1 MRIRFTL
8 LLIGI
13 FSLIYVGYTQ
23 ITAQGGSTCPGTI
36 ENALQDVGNNCGGLD
51 RNSACYGYDSVMA
64 TFTDTKP
71 SGFFTLPSDRAGLT
85 DLQGITTAPLDQAL
99 NQWGVALLSVQANLP
114 DTLPGQSVVF
124 MVVGGTQIENAVA
137 PEDAFQ
143 TAGTASVTLQIGAD
157 LYFEADM
164 ISNVV
169 GSIPAGTSLTA
180 DAVSEDG
187 QWVRV
192 AYQGTPGWVTRQVLN
207 ADADLTTLAVMGPN
221 TRTPMQAFYFRT
233 SITGTECADAPTSLI
248 VQGPQNLMVDINA
261 NGADIRLGSTI
272 ALSALDVDPMT
283 LRYLQEMY
291 GDVGSVGKLL
301 KIVVLDGHVVL
312 NPGTDEEIELE
323 TGETTFRCL
332 SDPENLGLDGE
343 ENDRTVIDTCPWA
356 PEREVTVEELEEFRD
371 IEGFPL
377 NYVLELPLALP
388 TLTPTATSTPRPAG
402 VFIPSSTPVPTL
414 EPTWTPL
421 PTDAPYVPPPPTDV
435 PPPTATP
442 APVCD
447 GYVFPANIGAGDGAG
462 LIEAINHA
470 NDEVCHPGTDTIN
483 LGGETYSY
491 STPNNTTDAANAL
504 PVITSGIVINGNGST
519 ISVGGEAT
527 LRLFHNTASLSLI
540 GITLQYG
547 NAGGANGGNIFNAG
561 ALSISGSLLLYGAA
575 ENGGNVYNAGTM
587 SVGVSEFS
595 YGYAGTNGGNL
606 YNAGT
611 ASFDRVSLINGNG
624 DNGGGGIYN
633 TGNVDML
640 NSTLGNN
647 YSNGGGWAV
656 QNEGAGTVLL
666 NFVTVAQNGG
676 DGGAGLAAIGGSI
689 TLHNSVV
696 ASNYAAPACA
706 TFGGSLT
713 GNNTSFAEDNSCTAF
728 SFIGGGFT
736 LGSLEGFPPSYQI
749 YPPSS
754 SVDNTACTTNAG
766 ATVILDEV
774 GFARPYAVTPDVISD
789 CDAGAREWDGSPGP
803 A

>member
-36 ENALQDVGNNCGGLD
+36 ESALQDVGNNCGGLD

-64 TFTDTKP
+64 TFTDVKP
-71 SGFFTLPSDRAGLT
+71 AGYFAAPSDRAGLT

-164 ISNVV
+164 TSNVV
-169 GSIPAGTSLTA
+169 GSVPAGTSLTA
-180 DAVSEDG
+180 DAVSADG

-192 AYQGTPGWVTRQVLN
+192 AYQGTPGWLTRQVLN
-207 ADADLTTLAVMGPN
+207 AEADLTTLAVMGPN

-233 SITGTECADAPTSLI
+233 GITGTECADAPTSLI
-248 VQGPQNLMVDINA
+248 VQGPQNLTVDINA

-291 GDVGSVGKLL
+291 GDIGSVGKLL

-332 SDPENLGLDGE
+332 SEPENLGLDGE
-343 ENDRTVIDTCPWA
+343 ENDRVVIDTCPWA
-356 PEREVTVEELEEFRD
+356 PERAVTVEELEEFRD
-371 IEGFPL
+371 LEGFPL

-402 VFIPSSTPVPTL
+402 VFIPSFTPVPTL

-421 PTDAPYVPPPPTDV
+421 PTDAPYVPPPQPTAI
-435 PPPTATP
+435 PPTATP
-442 APVCD
+442 ACD
-447 GYVFPANIGAGDGAG
+447 GYVFPVTIGSGDVAG
-462 LIEAINHA
+462 LIDAINHA
-470 NDEVCHPGTDTIN
+470 NDEICHPGTDTIN
-483 LGGETYSY
+483 LSGGDYFFTA
-491 STPNNTTDAANAL
+491 PHNTTDAANML
-504 PVITSGIVINGNGST
+504 PVITSGIVING
-519 ISVGGEAT
+519 GGAVFYIQGELYA
-527 LRLFHNTASLSLI
+527 RYFVVNASLSLNN
-540 GITLQYG
+540 LQLHDG
-547 NAGGANGGNIFNAG
+547 NVLTANGGDIYNAG
-561 ALSISGSLLLYGAA
+561 TLALNGVLVSSGTA
-575 ENGGNVYNAGTM
+575 ENGGNIYNVGTITVNA
-587 SVGVSEFS
+587 SSIES
-595 YGYAGTNGGNL
+595 GYAGTLGGNIYNTGTISFNRSSVL
-606 YNAGT
+606 Y
-611 ASFDRVSLINGNG
+611 GNG

-633 TGNVDML
+633 TGTVNAL
-640 NSTLGNN
+640 NTTIDNN
-647 YSNGGGWAV
+647 YANGGGWALD
-656 QNEGAGTVLL
+656 NAGGNAIL
-666 NFVTVAQNGG
+666 NFVTMIANAG
-676 DGGAGLAAIGGSI
+676 DGGWALNVSGGSV
-689 TLHNSVV
+689 TVHNSVV
-696 ASNYAAPACA
+696 AGNIGSGCLV
-706 TFGGSLT
+706 GGGTLT
-713 GNNTSFAEDNSCTAF
+713 GNAGSFNDDGSC
-728 SFIGGGFT
+728 GPYGFT
-736 LGSLEGFPPSYQI
+736 VVGNFYYGPLEGYPPSRFI
-749 YPPSS
+749 YPPSA
-754 SVDNTACTTNAG
+754 SVDAVACTTNSG
-766 ATVILDEV
+766 AAVGEDQV
-774 GFARPYAVTPDVISD
+774 GFPRPFAVTPEVDD
-789 CDAGAREWDGSPGP
+789 CDSGAREWDGSPGP